1 MESVEIPFP
10 IEAPYFKIL
19 WGLRPLTPA
28 TSRLQCCFFLYG
40 HQNAVFFLFVARLI
54 FSQSQIYPLLN
65 ILISNNRSYMSSQ
78 IQTGH
83 CKYMSREK
91 MAFLVDL
98 RSIWIFNPNIFSSQS
113 SRKVNGLNGLN
124 EIHGMNFDFYHRLTL
139 SSVQTATT
147 LLAKNS
153 HQCLELLRP
162 YVCTE
167 PNPFKTAT
175 VVYDP
180 YGTMHMHTVL
190 PGPIWLS
197 LEVNKLVSN
206 NFSKDRSFQRYIVL
220 DVLANPD

>member
-1 MESVEIPFP
+1 MQ
-10 IEAPYFKIL
+10 YF
-19 WGLRPLTPA
+19 
-28 TSRLQCCFFLYG
+28 FFK
-40 HQNAVFFLFVARLI
+40 FVARLI

-65 ILISNNRSYMSSQ
+65 ILISNNRYL
-78 IQTGH
+78 IWAH
-83 CKYMSREK
+83 KYRLGTASTCRERK
-91 MAFLVDL
+91 WHSWL
-98 RSIWIFNPNIFSSQS
+98 IWDPNIFSSQS

-124 EIHGMNFDFYHRLTL
+124 EVHGMNFDFYHRLTL

-167 PNPFKTAT
+167 LNPFKAAT

-206 NFSKDRSFQRYIVL
+206 NFSKDRSFQRCIVL
-220 DVLANPD
+220 DILTNPDWVTLTKKV

>member
-1 MESVEIPFP
+1 
-10 IEAPYFKIL
+10 
-19 WGLRPLTPA
+19 
-28 TSRLQCCFFLYG
+28 
-40 HQNAVFFLFVARLI
+40 
-54 FSQSQIYPLLN
+54 
-65 ILISNNRSYMSSQ
+65 MSSQ

-91 MAFLVDL
+91 MAFLADL

-124 EIHGMNFDFYHRLTL
+124 EVHGMNFDFYHRLTL

-167 PNPFKTAT
+167 LNPFKAAT

-197 LEVNKLVSN
+197 LEVNKFFSN
-206 NFSKDRSFQRYIVL
+206 NFSKDRSFQRCIVL
-220 DVLANPD
+220 DILTNPD